1 MIARLA
7 AAPLRSL
14 VELGAVVEAAAEVET
29 AAAAKTA
36 VVVEVKEFEI
46 AMAVVAE

>member
-7 AAPLRSL
+7 AALLRSL

-36 VVVEVKEFEI
+36 AVVEVKEFEI
-46 AMAVVAE
+46 AMVVVAG

>member
-7 AAPLRSL
+7 AVPLRSL
-14 VELGAVVEAAAEVET
+14 IELGAVVEAAAEVET

-36 VVVEVKEFEI
+36 AVEVKDFEI
-46 AMAVVAE
+46 AMVCYE